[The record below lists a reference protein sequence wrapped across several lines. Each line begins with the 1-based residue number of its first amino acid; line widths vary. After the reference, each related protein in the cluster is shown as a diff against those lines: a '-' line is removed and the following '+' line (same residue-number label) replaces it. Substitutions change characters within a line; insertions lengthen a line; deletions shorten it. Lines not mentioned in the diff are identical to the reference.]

1 MAKLL
6 LGIDIGTSACKAAVF
21 TVEGEVIAQA
31 SKAYGIYYP
40 ASGWVEQDPQ
50 EWWVKVCEAVQAVL
64 NADGV
69 SAAQIAAVGVDG
81 QSWSA
86 IPIDK
91 NGRVL
96 HNTPNWMDNRSNAIT
111 ERVKAEVGAERIFA
125 VSGNRFEPTYTTPK
139 ILWFKEERP
148 DIFQRTAAFL
158 QSNSYI
164 VYKMTGKITQ
174 DLSQGYGLHVFNI
187 SRGEYDSD
195 LCKDLGIPLEMLPPL
210 YPCHQIVGTITAQ
223 AAQETGLRADTP
235 VVAGGLDA
243 ACGTLGAGVTLP
255 GETQEQ
261 GGQAGGM
268 SICVDH
274 ARAHPQLILSNHVVP
289 GMYLLQGGT
298 VGGGGT
304 LKWFKEQLGT
314 YEEEMEEASGRSA
327 FEMFSEMAAQIAPGS
342 DGLVFLPYMAG
353 ERSPIWDVNAKGVF
367 YGLSY
372 AKTKG
377 HLIRSIME
385 GCAYAL
391 HHNLETAEEAG
402 VSVSVLN
409 SMGGAANSEV
419 WTQIKADVTGKPIQV
434 PASDTATALGAAILA
449 GVGIGVY
456 SDFQQAV
463 EQTIQIKRIH
473 YPNQDNYHTY
483 QIGYRLYRELYERL
497 KDLMAKY

>member
-96 HNTPNWMDNRSNAIT
+96 YNTPNWMDNRSNAIT

-210 YPCHQIVGTITAQ
+210 YPCHQIVGTVTAQ

-289 GMYLLQGGT
+289 GMYLRRAVLSEAAALYG
-298 VGGGGT
+298 
-304 LKWFKEQLGT
+304 LKSSWEHMRKKWRKHPAGVLLRCSAKWRT
-314 YEEEMEEASGRSA
+314 NRS
-327 FEMFSEMAAQIAPGS
+327 GS

-391 HHNLETAEEAG
+391 LHNLETAEEAG